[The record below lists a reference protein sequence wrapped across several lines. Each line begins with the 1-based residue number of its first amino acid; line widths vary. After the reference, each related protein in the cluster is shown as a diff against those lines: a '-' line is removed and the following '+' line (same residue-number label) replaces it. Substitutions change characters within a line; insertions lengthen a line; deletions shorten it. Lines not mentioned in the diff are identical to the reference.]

1 MSAIETLI
9 EKAEKIGRDFESHK
23 IFFHKRIINAI
34 LVSNIFN
41 NRKLSELITNLENTV
56 GVKNKLELCSEIL
69 RSVALKRVIITNDYN
84 NDLKIALQTALL
96 YYFNFVDS
104 SPLRGILELYQEEIS
119 KGNYVVLKL
128 NLKEIKEPIIS
139 FLAAVLAEKLR
150 EIISASEYTIRD
162 KTFIISLINKKF
174 KKINIYHKRLLFEF
188 LKFLFDKFTIKIIDE
203 NESENIYLDIF
214 LDSLIYYFDEAL
226 KILKLID
233 PDEWLKNIISKY
245 RLLLKKIYIQ
255 EYNDTINV
263 YDRDSEKSDIRIV
276 SSIEM
281 HTPHSVIDLESFRK
295 VISRYGNR
303 ISNGNRHIVGLK
315 LKETQLEDY
324 YYQVILP
331 YRNKKN
337 NNEFDSFSFVCE
349 NCLEISCF
357 EYCENCRREKRLTYY
372 CNKCGIANEYK
383 RCISCDSTLSPILK
397 FKEDPLKL
405 IEEKLIESNITPE
418 KIQKLKFSRTF
429 FYPSPCK
436 LSIRLKHNQDIAE
449 NGVAEIVLP
458 IIVSDYIEDR
468 EGLYQIKDDEILL
481 PESVLEK
488 LKKINSY
495 ILELI
500 NIYRKED
507 LKDFCKESIEEG
519 DIILARSIRGLIF
532 YPLTI
537 KGFIKKSYGIISKT
551 LYDALYGEI
560 IADNL
565 IRICLPQ
572 DFLLNASAL
581 YLDDLRGLYILT
593 DIPKR
598 EKKSEA
604 LRISLEESSNETQ
617 KDLSFAIY
625 FKQRVLQPLTNAIK
639 ENITMKIKCPRCENL
654 LDRPKMNIYCPKCKN
669 RITYKWFKKEIN
681 ALLKEY
687 SNFTQLSSL
696 SILYRKNNRRLKR
709 YVYTYF
715 KEEERFEKLDKF
727 FNI

>member
-1 MSAIETLI
+1 
-9 EKAEKIGRDFESHK
+9 
-23 IFFHKRIINAI
+23 
-34 LVSNIFN
+34 
-41 NRKLSELITNLENTV
+41 
-56 GVKNKLELCSEIL
+56 
-69 RSVALKRVIITNDYN
+69 
-84 NDLKIALQTALL
+84 
-96 YYFNFVDS
+96 
-104 SPLRGILELYQEEIS
+104 
-119 KGNYVVLKL
+119 
-128 NLKEIKEPIIS
+128 
-139 FLAAVLAEKLR
+139 
-150 EIISASEYTIRD
+150 
-162 KTFIISLINKKF
+162 
-174 KKINIYHKRLLFEF
+174 
-188 LKFLFDKFTIKIIDE
+188 
-203 NESENIYLDIF
+203 
-214 LDSLIYYFDEAL
+214 
-226 KILKLID
+226 
-233 PDEWLKNIISKY
+233 
-245 RLLLKKIYIQ
+245 
-255 EYNDTINV
+255 
-263 YDRDSEKSDIRIV
+263 
-276 SSIEM
+276 
-281 HTPHSVIDLESFRK
+281 
-295 VISRYGNR
+295 
-303 ISNGNRHIVGLK
+303 
-315 LKETQLEDY
+315 
-324 YYQVILP
+324 LP
-331 YRNKKN
+331 
-337 NNEFDSFSFVCE
+337 V
-349 NCLEISCF
+349 
-357 EYCENCRREKRLTYY
+357 
-372 CNKCGIANEYK
+372 
-383 RCISCDSTLSPILK
+383 
-397 FKEDPLKL
+397 
-405 IEEKLIESNITPE
+405 
-418 KIQKLKFSRTF
+418 
-429 FYPSPCK
+429 
-436 LSIRLKHNQDIAE
+436 
-449 NGVAEIVLP
+449 
-458 IIVSDYIEDR
+458 IVSDYIEDR
-468 EGLYQIKDDEILL
+468 ESLYQIKDDEILL
-481 PESVLEK
+481 PESVLER

-507 LKDFCKESIEEG
+507 LKDFCKESIKEG

-617 KDLSFAIY
+617 NDLSFAIY
-625 FKQRVLQPLTNAIK
+625 FKHRVLQPLTNAIK